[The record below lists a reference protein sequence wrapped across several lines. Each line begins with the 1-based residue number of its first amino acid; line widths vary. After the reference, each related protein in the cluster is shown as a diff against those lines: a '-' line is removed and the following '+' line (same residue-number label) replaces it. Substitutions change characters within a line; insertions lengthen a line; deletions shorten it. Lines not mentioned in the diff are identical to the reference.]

1 MGTWSQICDS
11 GWSLRDA
18 EVTCRQLNLSV
29 ISKFSPL
36 LFSIQNCYTFQISLG
51 VQAYGK
57 SLYGSSTNPIAFT
70 DFQCLGNETNLINCT
85 KSTAQNCTF
94 DNTAGVDCQEGVA
107 TICEQVGFT
116 SCCENDLNTCNNNPS
131 KCYCD
136 QDCHKYNDCCD
147 GIDTTCPLREGRY
160 MCVLNT

>member
-70 DFQCLGNETNLINCT
+70 DFHCLGMRPI
-85 KSTAQNCTF
+85 
-94 DNTAGVDCQEGVA
+94 
-107 TICEQVGFT
+107 
-116 SCCENDLNTCNNNPS
+116 
-131 KCYCD
+131 
-136 QDCHKYNDCCD
+136 
-147 GIDTTCPLREGRY
+147 
-160 MCVLNT
+160 